1 MYQHLCAQLAQTWAK
16 CDLWA
21 IFGLIGQTI
30 FGLRFVHQWIVSERR
45 KESIIPIG
53 FWYMSII
60 GSLILLAYAIKRADP
75 VFILGFAF
83 NSFVYVRNLTFI
95 YRKRALEA
103 RG

>member
-1 MYQHLCAQLAQTWAK
+1 MYQQICEQFAQIWSK
-16 CDLWA
+16 CDSWA
-21 IFGLIGQTI
+21 LFGFVGQTI

-60 GSLILLAYAIKRADP
+60 GSLILLAYGIKRADP

-83 NSFVYVRNLTFI
+83 NTFIYVRNLMLI
-95 YRKRALEA
+95 YRKRAA
-103 RG
+103 GAGV